1 MSALNHDVPLSVTPP
16 SERARASAAAE
27 ERAQSGMYFGLV
39 ILLATIAFI
48 TLLVQVNSKA
58 PTISLSRD
66 SLVVVASGISA
77 RRAVSEIDS
86 LALLYH
92 MPGMSFKRAGFQF
105 GNTYHGVFD
114 VRGYGRTKVLVD
126 AVTPP
131 FIAIRSAQG
140 SVIFSTGSAAT
151 TRQLFD
157 SLTVLRDP
165 R

>member
-1 MSALNHDVPLSVTPP
+1 MSTLDHDTPLRITPP

-39 ILLATIAFI
+39 ILLSTIAFI
-48 TLLVQVNSKA
+48 TLIVQVNSRA
-58 PTISLSRD
+58 PTITLSRD

-77 RRAVSEIDS
+77 RRAVSDIDS
-86 LALLYH
+86 LVLLYH
-92 MPGMSFKRAGFQF
+92 MPGMSVKRAGFQF

-114 VRGYGRTKVLVD
+114 VRGYGRTNVQVN

-140 SVIFSTGSAAT
+140 SVIFGAGDSTAT
-151 TRQLFD
+151 RVLFD
-157 SLTVLRDP
+157 SLNTLRSS